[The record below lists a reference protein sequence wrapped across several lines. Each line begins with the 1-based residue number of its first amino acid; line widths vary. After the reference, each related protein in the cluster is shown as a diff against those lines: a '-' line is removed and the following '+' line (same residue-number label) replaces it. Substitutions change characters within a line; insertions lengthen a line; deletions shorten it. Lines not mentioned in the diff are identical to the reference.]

1 MSPTSLS
8 WPPAANSVVSMAD
21 SQVSPRQLYLA
32 WIEEQIEEY
41 KARLPRDEL
50 LELADEAVQALF
62 TSEDE
67 QYPLTEILLR
77 DAVDALIFRRLGL
90 PSYRTWLRRYRGQRP
105 GEPPVS
111 S

>member
-1 MSPTSLS
+1 
-8 WPPAANSVVSMAD
+8 MAD
-21 SQVSPRQLYLA
+21 SHVSPRQLYLA

-50 LELADEAVQALF
+50 LQLADEAVRALF

-77 DAVDALIFRRLGL
+77 DAVDALIVRRLGL
-90 PSYRTWLRRYRGQRP
+90 PSYRAWLRRRRRGSP
-105 GEPPVS
+105 GDPPVS